1 MRKGIVYMIDRF
13 IAKLI
18 DNMISSDIISG
29 DDKEAYIYAYTIML
43 EKVLTLITIGI
54 IGIVLHRLVY
64 IIIFLCIFMLLRRRT
79 GGFHLETFGQCFIG
93 TNIICIIIEVCDFI
107 WLKYM
112 PVVMVFCMVSVIY
125 IICVGTVN
133 HPNLALSDI
142 ELMESK
148 KRARIVVAL
157 EVLLTIVLCIVGV
170 DRTITGYM
178 AMGINICALLLVMSK
193 IQSRMNK

>member
-1 MRKGIVYMIDRF
+1 MIDE
-13 IAKLI
+13 LI
-18 DNMISSDIISG
+18 EKIVDSMINTDIISK
-29 DDKEAYIYAYTIML
+29 DDKEAYVYAYTITL
-43 EKVLTLITIGI
+43 EKILTLITIGI
-54 IGIVLHRLVY
+54 MGVVLNRLVN
-64 IIIFLCIFMLLRRRT
+64 IIIFLCTFMFLRRRT
-79 GGFHLETFGQCFIG
+79 GGFHLETFGQCFMG
-93 TNIICIIIEVCDFI
+93 TNLICVIIEVCDFI

-125 IICVGTVN
+125 ILCVGTVN
-133 HPNLALSDI
+133 HPNLALDDS

-148 KRARIVVAL
+148 KRARIVVVL

-193 IQSRMNK
+193 IQSRMKK

>member
-1 MRKGIVYMIDRF
+1 MIDRF
-13 IAKLI
+13 IVKII

-64 IIIFLCIFMLLRRRT
+64 IIIFLCIFMLLRRIT

-93 TNIICIIIEVCDFI
+93 TNIICIIIEACDFI

-112 PVVMVFCMVSVIY
+112 PVVMVLCMVSVIY
-125 IICVGTVN
+125 ILCVGTVN
-133 HPNLALSDI
+133 HPNLALDNS
-142 ELMESK
+142 ELRESK
-148 KRARIVVAL
+148 KRARIVAAL
-157 EVLLTIVLCIVGV
+157 EVLLITVLCIAGI
-170 DRTITGYM
+170 DRIIIVYM
-178 AMGINICALLLVMSK
+178 AMGINICALLLFMSK
-193 IQSRMNK
+193 VQSRIKGEAE

>member
-1 MRKGIVYMIDRF
+1 MIDE
-13 IAKLI
+13 LI
-18 DNMISSDIISG
+18 VKIVDSMINTDIISK
-29 DDKEAYIYAYTIML
+29 DDKEAYVYAYTITL
-43 EKVLTLITIGI
+43 EKVLTLITISIMGV
-54 IGIVLHRLVY
+54 VLNRLVN
-64 IIIFLCIFMLLRRRT
+64 IIIFLCTFMFLRRRT
-79 GGFHLETFGQCFIG
+79 GGFHLETFDQCFIG
-93 TNIICIIIEVCDFI
+93 TNLICVIIEACDFV

-112 PVVMVFCMVSVIY
+112 TLVMFLCMVSVLY

-133 HPNLALSDI
+133 HPNLALNDG

-178 AMGINICALLLVMSK
+178 AMGINICALLLFMSK

>member
-1 MRKGIVYMIDRF
+1 MIDRF

-93 TNIICIIIEVCDFI
+93 TNLMVKVYDTCYVSLYGICFI
-107 WLKYM
+107 HNMCWY
-112 PVVMVFCMVSVIY
+112 S
-125 IICVGTVN
+125 
-133 HPNLALSDI
+133 
-142 ELMESK
+142 
-148 KRARIVVAL
+148 
-157 EVLLTIVLCIVGV
+157 
-170 DRTITGYM
+170 
-178 AMGINICALLLVMSK
+178 
-193 IQSRMNK
+193 

>member
-1 MRKGIVYMIDRF
+1 MIDE
-13 IAKLI
+13 LI
-18 DNMISSDIISG
+18 VKIVDSMINTDIISK
-29 DDKEAYIYAYTIML
+29 DDKEAYVYAYTITL
-43 EKVLTLITIGI
+43 EKVLTLITISIMGV
-54 IGIVLHRLVY
+54 VLNRLVN
-64 IIIFLCIFMLLRRRT
+64 IIIFLCTFMFLRRRT
-79 GGFHLETFGQCFIG
+79 DGFHLETFGQCFMG
-93 TNIICIIIEVCDFI
+93 TNLICVIIEACDFV

-112 PVVMVFCMVSVIY
+112 TLVMFLCMVSVLY

-133 HPNLALSDI
+133 HPNLALNDG

-148 KRARIVVAL
+148 KRARIIVAL
-157 EVLLTIVLCIVGV
+157 EALLTIVLCIVRV

>member
-1 MRKGIVYMIDRF
+1 MIDRF

>member
-1 MRKGIVYMIDRF
+1 MIDE
-13 IAKLI
+13 LI
-18 DNMISSDIISG
+18 VKIVDSMINTDIISK
-29 DDKEAYIYAYTIML
+29 DDKEAYVYAYTITL
-43 EKVLTLITIGI
+43 EKVLTLITISIMGV
-54 IGIVLHRLVY
+54 VLNRLVN
-64 IIIFLCIFMLLRRRT
+64 IIIFLCTFMFLRRRT
-79 GGFHLETFGQCFIG
+79 GGFHLETFMG
-93 TNIICIIIEVCDFI
+93 TNLICVIIEACDFV

-112 PVVMVFCMVSVIY
+112 TLVMFLCMVSVLY

-133 HPNLALSDI
+133 HPNLALNDG

-148 KRARIVVAL
+148 KRARIIVAL
-157 EVLLTIVLCIVGV
+157 EALLTIVLCIVRV

>member
-1 MRKGIVYMIDRF
+1 MIDE
-13 IAKLI
+13 LI
-18 DNMISSDIISG
+18 VKIVDSMINTDIISK
-29 DDKEAYIYAYTIML
+29 DDKEAYVYAYTITL
-43 EKVLTLITIGI
+43 EKVLTLITISIMGV
-54 IGIVLHRLVY
+54 VLNRLVN
-64 IIIFLCIFMLLRRRT
+64 IIIFLCTFMFLRRRT
-79 GGFHLETFGQCFIG
+79 GGFHLETVGQCFIG

-125 IICVGTVN
+125 ILCVGTVN
-133 HPNLALSDI
+133 HPNLALDDS
-142 ELMESK
+142 ELRESK
-148 KRARIVVAL
+148 KRARIVVVL

>member
-1 MRKGIVYMIDRF
+1 MIDRF

-64 IIIFLCIFMLLRRRT
+64 IIIFLCTFMFLRRRT
-79 GGFHLETFGQCFIG
+79 GGFHLETFGQCFMG
-93 TNIICIIIEVCDFI
+93 TNLICVIIEACDFV

-112 PVVMVFCMVSVIY
+112 TLVMFLCMVSVLY

-133 HPNLALSDI
+133 HPNLALNDG

-148 KRARIVVAL
+148 KRARIIVAL
-157 EVLLTIVLCIVGV
+157 EALLTIVLCIVRV

>member
-1 MRKGIVYMIDRF
+1 MIDE
-13 IAKLI
+13 LI
-18 DNMISSDIISG
+18 VKIVDSMINTDIISK
-29 DDKEAYIYAYTIML
+29 DDKEAYVYAYTITL
-43 EKVLTLITIGI
+43 EKVLTLITISIMGV
-54 IGIVLHRLVY
+54 VLNRLVN
-64 IIIFLCIFMLLRRRT
+64 IIIFLCTFMFLRRT
-79 GGFHLETFGQCFIG
+79 GGFHLETFGQCFMG
-93 TNIICIIIEVCDFI
+93 TNLICVIIEACDFV

-112 PVVMVFCMVSVIY
+112 TLVMFLCMVSVLY

-133 HPNLALSDI
+133 HPNLALNDG

-148 KRARIVVAL
+148 KRARIIVAL
-157 EVLLTIVLCIVGV
+157 EALLTIVLCIVRV

>member
-1 MRKGIVYMIDRF
+1 MIDE
-13 IAKLI
+13 LI
-18 DNMISSDIISG
+18 VKIVDSMINTDIISK
-29 DDKEAYIYAYTIML
+29 DDKEAYVYAYTITL
-43 EKVLTLITIGI
+43 EKVLTLITISIMGV
-54 IGIVLHRLVY
+54 VLNRLVN
-64 IIIFLCIFMLLRRRT
+64 IIIFLCTFMFLRRRT
-79 GGFHLETFGQCFIG
+79 GGFHLEIFGQCFMG
-93 TNIICIIIEVCDFI
+93 TNLICVIIEACDFV

-112 PVVMVFCMVSVIY
+112 TLVMFLCMVSVLY

-133 HPNLALSDI
+133 HPNLALNDG

-148 KRARIVVAL
+148 KRARIIVAL
-157 EVLLTIVLCIVGV
+157 EALLTIVLCIVRV

>member
-1 MRKGIVYMIDRF
+1 MIDE
-13 IAKLI
+13 LI
-18 DNMISSDIISG
+18 VKIVDSMINTDIISK
-29 DDKEAYIYAYTIML
+29 DDKEAYVYAYTITL
-43 EKVLTLITIGI
+43 EKVLTLITISIMGV
-54 IGIVLHRLVY
+54 VLNRLVN
-64 IIIFLCIFMLLRRRT
+64 IIIFLCTFMFLRRRT
-79 GGFHLETFGQCFIG
+79 GGFHLETFDQCFIG
-93 TNIICIIIEVCDFI
+93 TNLICVIIEACDFV

-112 PVVMVFCMVSVIY
+112 TLVMFLCMVSVLY

-133 HPNLALSDI
+133 HPNLALNDG

-148 KRARIVVAL
+148 KRARIIVAL
-157 EVLLTIVLCIVGV
+157 EALLTIVLCIVRV

>member
-1 MRKGIVYMIDRF
+1 MIDRF

-93 TNIICIIIEVCDFI
+93 TNLICVIIEACDFV

-112 PVVMVFCMVSVIY
+112 TLVMFLCMVSVLY

-133 HPNLALSDI
+133 HPNLALNDG

-148 KRARIVVAL
+148 KRARIVVVL

-178 AMGINICALLLVMSK
+178 AMGINICALLLFMSK

>member
-1 MRKGIVYMIDRF
+1 MID
-13 IAKLI
+13 KLI
-18 DNMISSDIISG
+18 VKIVDSMINTDIISK
-29 DDKEAYIYAYTIML
+29 DDKEAYVYAYTITL
-43 EKVLTLITIGI
+43 EKVLTLITISIMGV
-54 IGIVLHRLVY
+54 VLNRLVN
-64 IIIFLCIFMLLRRRT
+64 IIIFLCTFMFLRRRT
-79 GGFHLETFGQCFIG
+79 GGFHLETFDQCFIG
-93 TNIICIIIEVCDFI
+93 TNLICVIIEACDFV

-112 PVVMVFCMVSVIY
+112 TLVMFLCMVSVLY

-178 AMGINICALLLVMSK
+178 AMGINICALLLFMSK

>member
-1 MRKGIVYMIDRF
+1 MIDE
-13 IAKLI
+13 LI
-18 DNMISSDIISG
+18 VKIVDSMINTDIISK
-29 DDKEAYIYAYTIML
+29 DDKEAYVYAYTITL
-43 EKVLTLITIGI
+43 EKVLTLITISIMGV
-54 IGIVLHRLVY
+54 VLNRLVN
-64 IIIFLCIFMLLRRRT
+64 IIIFLCTFMFLRRRT
-79 GGFHLETFGQCFIG
+79 GGFHLETFDQCFIG
-93 TNIICIIIEVCDFI
+93 TNLICVIIEACDFV

-112 PVVMVFCMVSVIY
+112 TLVMFLCMVSVLY

>member
-1 MRKGIVYMIDRF
+1 MIDRF
-13 IAKLI
+13 IVKII

-93 TNIICIIIEVCDFI
+93 TNIICIIIEACDFI

-112 PVVMVFCMVSVIY
+112 PVVMVLCMVSV
-125 IICVGTVN
+125 T
-133 HPNLALSDI
+133 
-142 ELMESK
+142 
-148 KRARIVVAL
+148 
-157 EVLLTIVLCIVGV
+157 VLCIAGI
-170 DRTITGYM
+170 DRIIIVYM
-178 AMGINICALLLVMSK
+178 AMGINICALLLFMSK
-193 IQSRMNK
+193 VQSRIKGEAE

>member
-1 MRKGIVYMIDRF
+1 MIDE
-13 IAKLI
+13 LI
-18 DNMISSDIISG
+18 VKIVDSMINTDIISK
-29 DDKEAYIYAYTIML
+29 DDKEAYVYAYTITL

-54 IGIVLHRLVY
+54 MGVVLNRLVN
-64 IIIFLCIFMLLRRRT
+64 IIIFLCTFMFLRRRT

-125 IICVGTVN
+125 ILCVGTVN
-133 HPNLALSDI
+133 HPNLALDDS
-142 ELMESK
+142 ELRESK
-148 KRARIVVAL
+148 KRARIVVVL

>member
-1 MRKGIVYMIDRF
+1 MIDE
-13 IAKLI
+13 LI
-18 DNMISSDIISG
+18 VKIVDSMINTDIISK
-29 DDKEAYIYAYTIML
+29 DDKEAYVYAYTITL
-43 EKVLTLITIGI
+43 EKVLTLITISIMGV
-54 IGIVLHRLVY
+54 VLNRLVN
-64 IIIFLCIFMLLRRRT
+64 IIIFLCTFMFLRRRT
-79 GGFHLETFGQCFIG
+79 GGFHLETFDQCFIG
-93 TNIICIIIEVCDFI
+93 TNLICVIIEACDFV

-112 PVVMVFCMVSVIY
+112 TLVMFLCMVSVLY

-133 HPNLALSDI
+133 HPNLALNDI

-148 KRARIVVAL
+148 KRARIVVVL

>member
-1 MRKGIVYMIDRF
+1 MIDRF
-13 IAKLI
+13 IVKII

-29 DDKEAYIYAYTIML
+29 DDKEAYIYTIML

-93 TNIICIIIEVCDFI
+93 TNIICIIIEACDFI

-112 PVVMVFCMVSVIY
+112 PVVMVLCMVSVIY
-125 IICVGTVN
+125 ILCVGTVN
-133 HPNLALSDI
+133 HPNLAL
-142 ELMESK
+142 
-148 KRARIVVAL
+148 
-157 EVLLTIVLCIVGV
+157 EVLLITVLCIAGI
-170 DRTITGYM
+170 DRIIIVYM
-178 AMGINICALLLVMSK
+178 AMGINICALLLFMSK
-193 IQSRMNK
+193 IQSRIKGEAE